1 MFLTFT
7 EIFCALEFNN
17 VVLSASSE
25 IISPVSLFILE
36 LTVVNVK
43 LSIIYEVSTNILSD
57 SYNLPDWSPKALLSL
72 IYLQRLPVNHFHLLL
87 LMWNYD

>member
-17 VVLSASSE
+17 VVLSTSSE
-25 IISPVSLFILE
+25 IISPVFLFILE

-57 SYNLPDWSPKALLSL
+57 SYNLPDWSSKDLLS
-72 IYLQRLPVNHFHLLL
+72 RSGF
-87 LMWNYD
+87 